1 MIVLENT
8 LFVPHALENRCRLI
22 KLKQNSKVPEQ
33 STWSLKD
40 SFYPTDINI
49 IEHVAAGNNYGLIPT
64 NNTIVIDCDSEKLYS
79 VIPTK
84 WKETLTVITGRSGT
98 IGRHLFFDCA
108 DSPNTKISI
117 NDPDNPKIQLGDVRG
132 SESPF
137 YTVGAGSIH
146 PDTERKY
153 KYKNPDVSLV
163 SLSWKEIQTEMLDK
177 FKIKMKD
184 SIPDKT
190 NKISTNPLTDKLNLR
205 IENFA
210 MPTGKIERRSNG
222 DIQGSHPIH
231 GSTTKMNFAINPI
244 KNIWYCYRC
253 GVGGDPI
260 SWIAYAHC
268 GVSEEDCDKLSDD
281 QFKEVVEWLRN
292 NGYEK
297 ELKELD
303 EKYSP
308 KLDVELIDETSINN
322 IINQNQE
329 KKIIESTLKEPI
341 TKEPPIVGN
350 IIEMEMKAAG
360 ERCRLPNFPEIED
373 GLFKEYIELGKR
385 VSYSLHEFHFAALLS
400 IASMAIKRRVV
411 IQVGMTKVYPNVF
424 AMVVGHT
431 TISGKSVAC
440 NMAIDSFS
448 PAIIHEENINKLQST
463 NLIRG
468 TISEPALIQGLD
480 ETYNSLWYYDDCAG
494 FFEDA
499 INWNAHV
506 LGTLCSLYDCTAIE
520 RTLSKRGKNGEKYKW
535 ECPTPFVSILFNTT
549 NKDIETVASA
559 RLFSSGF
566 FPRLMW
572 FYGQGGTP
580 RKNENVSESDKK
592 ITKDIFKEI
601 AKLRT
606 KLEIYPDDGI
616 VFEVCNEIEDW
627 KLNSTLNRLGAE
639 DDSYR
644 TAISRGF
651 IHAYKIAVILTMV
664 DKDFQQ
670 TIPDELKKLSP
681 EEKYTPII
689 VTIPHKHAMMAI
701 KIVNDYLIPR
711 MMYVYDLC
719 NNSDMKNHQ
728 VIVRKSIIGFGGSAE
743 RTKLL
748 RKTHLNSKDLNTAL
762 NTMVESGEIKMYD
775 TTKTGSDK
783 PTTMIVLT
791 E

>member
-1 MIVLENT
+1 LENV
-8 LFVPHALENRCRLI
+8 LFIPRALENRCKII
-22 KLKQNSKVPEQ
+22 KLKQHSKNPDQ
-33 STWSLKD
+33 TTWSLKD
-40 SFYPTDINI
+40 SFYPTDVDI
-49 IEHVAAGNNYGLIPT
+49 IEHVANGNNYGVIPI

-79 VIPTK
+79 TIPSK

-98 IGRHLFFDCA
+98 IGRHLFFNCT

-117 NDPDNPKIQLGDVRG
+117 NDPDNPKIQLGDIRG

-146 PDTERKY
+146 PDTERRY
-153 KYKNPDVSLV
+153 KYKNPDAPLISV
-163 SLSWKEIQTEMLDK
+163 SWKEIQTELFDK
-177 FKIKMKD
+177 FKVKIKE
-184 SIPDKT
+184 SIPDRT
-190 NKISTNPLTDKLNLR
+190 SKISTNPLTDKLNLR

-210 MPTGKIERRSNG
+210 MPMGKIERHANG

-231 GSTTKMNFAINPI
+231 GSTTGINFAINPQ
-244 KNIWYCYRC
+244 KNVWHCYRC
-253 GVGGDPI
+253 DVGGDPI
-260 SWIAYAHC
+260 SWISYAHC
-268 GVSEEDCDKLSDD
+268 GVPECDCNKLSDD
-281 QFKEVVEWLRN
+281 QFKEVVEWLRK

-308 KLDVELIDETSINN
+308 KLDVELIDEESITN
-322 IINQNQE
+322 IMNQN
-329 KKIIESTLKEPI
+329 SKEQ
-341 TKEPPIVGN
+341 KPPIVQPTREVPTVGN
-350 IIEMEMKAAG
+350 IIELEIKAA
-360 ERCRLPNFPEIED
+360 EDRCKLPPFPEIND
-373 GLFKEYIELGKR
+373 GLFKDYIELGKR
-385 VSYSLHEFHFAALLS
+385 VSYSLHEFHFAALMS
-400 IASMAIKRRVV
+400 IVSIAIKRRVL
-411 IQVGMTKVYPNVF
+411 IQVGMTKIYTNVF
-424 AMVVGHT
+424 TMVVGHT

-440 NMAIDSFS
+440 NMAIDLFS

-463 NLIRG
+463 NLLRG

-499 INWNAHV
+499 ANWNAHV
-506 LGTLCSLYDCTAIE
+506 LGTMCSLYDCTAVE

-535 ECPTPFVSILFNTT
+535 ECPTPFVSLLFNTT
-549 NKDIETVASA
+549 NKDIETIASA

-592 ITKDIFKEI
+592 ITREIFKEI
-601 AKLRT
+601 ATLRT
-606 KLEIYPDDGI
+606 KLEIYPDDGV
-616 VFEVCNEIEDW
+616 VFGVCNEIEDW
-627 KLNSTLNRLGAE
+627 KLNSTLGKLNSE
-639 DDSYR
+639 DESYR

-664 DKDFQQ
+664 DKEFQS
-670 TIPDELKKLSP
+670 TIPDKLKVLQP
-681 EEKYTPII
+681 NEKYTPIV

-711 MMYVYDLC
+711 MMHVYDLC

-728 VIVRKSIIGFGGSAE
+728 VIVRKAIIGFGGSVE

-748 RKTHLNSKDLNTAL
+748 KKTHLNSKDLNTAL
-762 NTMVESGEIKMYD
+762 NTMVESGEIKMYES
-775 TTKTGSDK
+775 KKSGSDK
-783 PTTMIVLT
+783 PTTVVILT
-791 E
+791 D

>member
-1 MIVLENT
+1 MISLENT
-8 LFVPHALENRCRLI
+8 LFIPRALENRVKLI
-22 KLKQNSKVPEQ
+22 KLKQKSKIPDQ
-33 STWSLKD
+33 DTWSVEN
-40 SFYPTDINI
+40 SFFPNDTEI
-49 IEHVAAGNNYGLIPT
+49 IDHVSSGKNYGIIPI
-64 NNTIVIDCDSEKLYS
+64 NNTIVIDCDTEELYS
-79 VIPTK
+79 TIGGH
-84 WKETLTVITGRSGT
+84 WKKTLTVITGRSGV
-98 IGRHLFFDCA
+98 IGRHLFFDCP
-108 DSPNTKISI
+108 DSPKDKILI
-117 NDPDNPKIQLGDVRG
+117 NDPNNPKIQLGDIRG

-153 KYKNPDVSLV
+153 KYKDPNASLI
-163 SLSWKEIQTEMLDK
+163 SISWKDIQSELLDK
-177 FKIKMKD
+177 FKLKIKEE
-184 SIPDKT
+184 IPVKT
-190 NKISTNPLTDKLNLR
+190 KNIAQNPLTNKLNLR

-210 MPTGKIERRSNG
+210 MPTGKIERRANG
-222 DIQGSHPIH
+222 DIQGTHPIH
-231 GSTTKMNFAINPI
+231 GSTTKMNFAINSN
-244 KNIWYCYRC
+244 KNVFHCYRHD
-253 GVGGDPI
+253 VGGDPI

-268 GVSEEDCDKLSDD
+268 GVPEEDCNKLTDD
-281 QFKEVVEWLRN
+281 QFKEVVEWLRD
-292 NGYEK
+292 NGFEK

-308 KLDVELIDETSINN
+308 NLNVEIIDERSINN
-322 IINQNQE
+322 IINQ
-329 KKIIESTLKEPI
+329 KPP
-341 TKEPPIVGN
+341 TKTTTTNNPPIVGN
-350 IIEMEMKAAG
+350 TIDMEIKAAND
-360 ERCRLPNFPEIED
+360 RCKLPNFPEIDE

-400 IASMAIKRRVV
+400 IASMAIKRRVL
-411 IQVGMTKVYPNVF
+411 IQVGMTKIYTNVF

-448 PAIIHEENINKLQST
+448 QAIIHEENLNKLQST
-463 NLIRG
+463 NLLRG

-499 INWNAHV
+499 GNWNAHV

-535 ECPTPFVSILFNTT
+535 ECPTPFMSILFNTT

-592 ITKDIFKEI
+592 ITNNVFKEI
-601 AKLRT
+601 VGLRT

-616 VFEVCNEIEDW
+616 IFGVCNEIEDW
-627 KLNSTLNRLGAE
+627 KLNSTLGKLGVE
-639 DDSYR
+639 DESYR
-644 TAISRGF
+644 TSISRGF

-664 DKDFQQ
+664 DKEFQRKN
-670 TIPDELKKLSP
+670 IPERLKKLEP
-681 EEKYTPII
+681 GEIYQPI
-689 VTIPHKHAMMAI
+689 VLTIPHKHAMMAI

-728 VIVRKSIIGFGGSAE
+728 VIVRKAIIGFGGSVE

-748 RKTHLNSKDLNTAL
+748 KKTHLNSKDLNTAL
-762 NTMVESGEIKMYD
+762 NTMVESGEIKMYENK
-775 TTKTGSDK
+775 KTGSDK
-783 PTTMIVLT
+783 PTTFVILND
-791 E
+791 